1 VAPDDV
7 FTVRTYGDTRPRYGP
22 KPPASAQISGLMR
35 TNPQVNAPR
44 PAKVHDRDQSRE
56 ERLAR
61 MTAIAEATQLA
72 LLPPLPAQMIG
83 VNIAARYR
91 SATHEASVGG
101 DLYEIIPTG
110 PIGCLAPSPAM
121 T

>member
-1 VAPDDV
+1 
-7 FTVRTYGDTRPRYGP
+7 
-22 KPPASAQISGLMR
+22 
-35 TNPQVNAPR
+35 
-44 PAKVHDRDQSRE
+44 
-56 ERLAR
+56 

-110 PIGCLAPSPAM
+110 PIGLLSSKPSDDMVMSCDTLFIIGTSYPYAEWLRLRARPEGWRSTSTAACSASGTRWM
-121 T
+121 PT